1 MLNYQKILDKNMIN
15 VFIDIM
21 KNIKKNGFSD
31 GNHLYI
37 TFLTAHKNVNIPKWL
52 IDKYPSEMTI
62 VLQYEYYDLKI
73 DKTYFEISLLFNDIK
88 ANLKISYDAII
99 SFADPSANF
108 GLRLKERKTQK
119 KINKSIK
126 DEKIINHKDNIID
139 FLNYK
144 KN

>member
-1 MLNYQKILDKNMIN
+1 MLNYQKILDQNMIN

-37 TFLTAHKNVNIPKWL
+37 TFLTTHKNVNIPKWL
-52 IDKYPSEMTI
+52 IDKYPSQMTI

-73 DKTYFEISLLFNDIK
+73 NKTYFEISLSFNDIK

-99 SFADPSANF
+99 SFADPSAKF
-108 GLRLKERKTQK
+108 GLQLKSIPLKENV
-119 KINKSIK
+119 INKSDK
-126 DEKIINHKDNIID
+126 KRNNIIK
-139 FLNYK
+139 FSNYK